1 MRISDW
7 SSDVCS
13 SDLGATV
20 VVASRTLASVEQV
33 VEEIKAGGGKA
44 IGIACDMGH
53 AAQIRHMVAETA
65 QKLGGVEIH
74 VNNAQGFGTR
84 ETPMRANPPT
94 PLETFSEAE
103 WDWVFDT
110 GLKGTLT
117 DIQEVFQTI
126 KA

>member
-13 SDLGATV
+13 SDLIAGEFAREGATV

-65 QKLGGVEIH
+65 QKLGGVDIL
-74 VNNAQGFGTR
+74 VNNAQGFRSEERRAGKECVSPCRSRGT
-84 ETPMRANPPT
+84 PYH
-94 PLETFSEAE
+94 
-103 WDWVFDT
+103 
-110 GLKGTLT
+110 
-117 DIQEVFQTI
+117 
-126 KA
+126 